1 MKNGSHTNALLVED
15 DAADRANI
23 RLDLEAMGLAVF
35 DTACHKHAHTLFS
48 ERDYSVVLIHLA
60 KAPLESVHLCRTF
73 RAQSTVPIIMMTKRD
88 EPVDEHMALLAGA
101 DDYIA
106 KPIVPRLLTLRLATH
121 VQRVGSENHR
131 HSDSLVWGP
140 LEIDFNQRQFLI
152 NGNDVHLTHA
162 EFHFLHLLMTGPER
176 VFTRDQILEAIGSY
190 NGVGSDHI
198 VDNHASR
205 IRKKVREHGLNDVV
219 KAVRSMGF
227 RMMPLR
233 ELQPD

>member
-1 MKNGSHTNALLVED
+1 MKNGSHINALLVED
-15 DAADRANI
+15 DAKDRAQI
-23 RLDLEAMGLAVF
+23 RFDLETAGLVVYE
-35 DTACHKHAHTLFS
+35 TPCHQEAHTLFD

-60 KAPLESVHLCRTF
+60 KAPLESIHLCRTI
-73 RAQSTVPIIMMTKRD
+73 RARSTVPIIMMTRRN
-88 EPVDEHMALLAGA
+88 EHVDEHMALLAGA

-121 VQRVGSENHR
+121 VQRVD
-131 HSDSLVWGP
+131 SDSHLHNDNLIWGP
-140 LEIDFNQRQFLI
+140 LEIDFGKRQFLV
-152 NGNDVHLTHA
+152 NGQEVHLTHA

-190 NGVGSDHI
+190 NGLGSDHI

-205 IRKKVREHGLNDVV
+205 IRKKIREHGLNDVV
-219 KAVRSMGF
+219 KAVRSVGY